1 MEIKRRGGNQTRRE
15 KLVSRGGEEFE
26 EEKGGREEKESNSRK
41 CRSCLYYGSISSNSI
56 FARCETWTRAK
67 REKERKKGSNFR
79 IRTRTIRL
87 SRIVKLYV
95 PLSFILACRDPRFER
110 EGRTRRKVSLTEA
123 SLDKGILFPTLKSGE
138 KMWGTLSSTLGV
150 RGTFALDVNF
160 ETVEERNEV
169 VDTTQQGGWGG
180 GEVRGLGWKR

>member
-15 KLVSRGGEEFE
+15 KLVSRGREEFE
-26 EEKGGREEKESNSRK
+26 GEKGGGKKKNPILGNADRVCTMEVSR
-41 CRSCLYYGSISSNSI
+41 RIPSLLV
-56 FARCETWTRAK
+56 ARLGLGR

-110 EGRTRRKVSLTEA
+110 EGRTRRKVFLTEA

-138 KMWGTLSSTLGV
+138 KM
-150 RGTFALDVNF
+150 
-160 ETVEERNEV
+160 
-169 VDTTQQGGWGG
+169 
-180 GEVRGLGWKR
+180 